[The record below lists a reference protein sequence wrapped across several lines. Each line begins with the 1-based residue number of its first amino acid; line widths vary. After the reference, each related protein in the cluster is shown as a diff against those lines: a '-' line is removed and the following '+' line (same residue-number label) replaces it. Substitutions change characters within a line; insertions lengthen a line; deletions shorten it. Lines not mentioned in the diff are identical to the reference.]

1 MTVTLDSPELCWYPR
16 FALRRNSSFGVG
28 LIPRRSME
36 SDPPQTILYL
46 HKETRVDLQP
56 AHPKSTVH
64 FQLPSTSAFTLTS
77 QIQRKI
83 LSSLPS
89 SKTEEA
95 FRKQNV
101 ASCGS
106 LYFRPTTKYPRGIL
120 WRCLED
126 NTVLELRSVDLSKS
140 EDENQEA
147 FLVLRFGFPSPIRP
161 EGVALADP
169 SDQDVFNLFVL
180 TKSNDLY
187 TLTLRSGLFCRIE
200 ASEGDFSRWCK
211 VFKPS
216 LLTISTPHRLTA
228 SSSLELLVALSDGRL
243 MRLVRKA
250 GSDGSNWE
258 EAAYSDGQWTSSL
271 RGLIRWQ
278 GSNTVKY
285 DGNLL
290 DQNTAVAAVTSPD
303 RKHIFAICLNHTLRA
318 WNIKSGKLTFSRD
331 LLDIDRDPRETARV
345 MLDPSISQTLTI
357 FELSGGPQGDFYYI
371 ATYSPHSSGV
381 FKFWAVR
388 DADHSASG
396 VRALFPDVIFRVPDP
411 DDGALWTM
419 ADFRLAVSPGTT
431 ELEIWVLMKLNR
443 RYKLYHRQADLN
455 DMDSDWNYGWSIT
468 AADPPNFQQSHQ
480 PPLTFS
486 NLDAEDVSDWWLDFI
501 FYPGRIPNTILETAL
516 TIYDHDQ
523 DGNIATFKNRKTSLK
538 NRLPKII
545 GTKVLLQRSD
555 SAEED
560 YNNFREKLND
570 QWMAFWTIASELDQA
585 RLEPLSLGFDVDA
598 RMPWIVFGDACSAVR
613 QCCQTELLI
622 HNKPMDLVRHNNL
635 LLKESIEEADSSS
648 ISSLPEELALMIES
662 AARFRASFSN
672 ALRVSCKNVIKTEL
686 WQDPSYS
693 ILVRIQS
700 FYDKCDFAGQVG
712 DRQYNDLSAS
722 LKDLGAFDGLST
734 SLFESILAT
743 LPQSM
748 SNEASGLV
756 STKFGLKVLVKGAQ
770 DMIELHTRLITD
782 LLLLIVFVDMEVDRD
797 ECAMESL
804 DTTRV
809 YMGLVN
815 RLKQYQIMQWLATHI
830 RPDPAR
836 DTENSE
842 KDTNEAGNTRLA
854 EGPRTLSTVLENLFA
869 TDPKPQ
875 SYAHQPQSITLT
887 SNIRD
892 LLKWVTG
899 GTDSS
904 ITLDQVLVHIQC
916 NLLRDNN
923 IELASSF
930 LQFQPSTAW
939 ATYVRGRL
947 CILEGEHSEAATY
960 FQKAAYRLCK
970 LFRPCASS
978 NRFAD
983 NMALFSSPR
992 PSLQLCECLRRSSL
1006 LFRRLVSYVRSS
1018 QLLHSHPISLRASLR
1033 PYPNPAFLSS
1043 STPIHTPNTLI
1054 RGSLVGTLLPP

>member
-1 MTVTLDSPELCWYPR
+1 
-16 FALRRNSSFGVG
+16 
-28 LIPRRSME
+28 ME
-36 SDPPQTILYL
+36 SDPPQTTLYL

-83 LSSLPS
+83 ITSPSS
-89 SKTEEA
+89 SKTEEE
-95 FRKQNV
+95 FTKQNV
-101 ASCGS
+101 ASHGS

-126 NTVLELRSVDLSKS
+126 NTTLELRSADLNKN
-140 EDENQEA
+140 EDETQEA
-147 FLVLRFGFPSPIRP
+147 FLILRFGFPSSIRP
-161 EGVALADP
+161 EGVALADQ
-169 SDQDVFNLFVL
+169 SDQDILNLFVL

-187 TLTLRSGLFCRIE
+187 TITLRSGLFCRVE

-228 SSSLELLVALSDGRL
+228 SSSSELLVALSDGRL

-250 GSDGSNWE
+250 GSDGSHWD
-258 EAAYSDGQWTSSL
+258 EAAYSDGQWTSSF

-285 DGNLL
+285 DGNVL

-318 WNIKSGKLTFSRD
+318 WNIKTGKLTFSRD
-331 LLDIDRDPRETARV
+331 LLDIDREPRDTARV
-345 MLDPSISQTLTI
+345 MLEPSISQTLTI
-357 FELSGGPQGDFYYI
+357 FELSGGPEGDFYYI
-371 ATYSPHSSGV
+371 ATLSPHSSGV

-388 DADHSASG
+388 DADHSSSG
-396 VRALFPDVIFRVPDP
+396 IRALFPDVIFRVPDP

-419 ADFRLAVSPGTT
+419 ADFKLAVSPGTT
-431 ELEIWVLMKLNR
+431 ELEVWVLMKLNK
-443 RYKLYHRQADLN
+443 RYKVYYRKIDLN
-455 DMDSDWNYGWSIT
+455 DMDRDWNYGWSLT
-468 AADPPNFQQSHQ
+468 AADPLNWEQSYQ
-480 PPLTFS
+480 PPLTSS
-486 NLDAEDVSDWWLDFI
+486 NLDAEDVSDRWLDFI
-501 FYPGRIPNTILETAL
+501 FYPGRIPDTVLETAL

-523 DGNIATFKNRKTSLK
+523 VGNIATFKNRKISLK
-538 NRLPKII
+538 NRLAKTI
-545 GTKVLLQRSD
+545 GTKVQLRRSV

-560 YNNFREKLND
+560 YNNFREQVND
-570 QWMAFWTIASELDQA
+570 QWMAFWTIASEIDQA
-585 RLEPLSLGFDVDA
+585 RWEPLSLGFDVDA

-648 ISSLPEELALMIES
+648 ISSLPEELALLIDS
-662 AARFRASFSN
+662 AARFRASFSS

-686 WQDPSYS
+686 WHDPSYS
-693 ILVRIQS
+693 VPVRIQS

-712 DRQYNDLSAS
+712 DRQYNDLSTS
-722 LKDLGAFDGLST
+722 LKDLGGFDGLST

-748 SNEASGLV
+748 SGESSGLV

-770 DMIELHTRLITD
+770 DMIELHFRLITD

-797 ECAMESL
+797 ECAMENL

-815 RLKQYQIMQWLATHI
+815 HLKQYQMMQWLATNTRLDPI
-830 RPDPAR
+830 RDM
-836 DTENSE
+836 ENSE
-842 KDTNEAGNTRLA
+842 TSSNEAGNARPA
-854 EGPRTLSTVLENLFA
+854 EGPRTVSTVLQNLFA

-887 SNIRD
+887 GNIRD

-899 GTDSS
+899 GTDPS

-930 LQFQPSTAW
+930 LPFQPSTAW
-939 ATYVRGRL
+939 ATYIRGRL
-947 CILEGEHSEAATY
+947 CLVEGEHSEAAVY
-960 FQKAAYRLCK
+960 FQKAAYHLCK
-970 LFRPCASS
+970 LFHPYTSP
-978 NRFAD
+978 NNITD
-983 NMALFSSPR
+983 NMTRFSSPR
-992 PSLQLCECLRRSSL
+992 PSLQLCECLCRPSL
-1006 LFRRLVSYVRSS
+1006 FFRRLIPYVRSS
-1018 QLLHSHPISLRASLR
+1018 QLLHSHLNSL
-1033 PYPNPAFLSS
+1033 
-1043 STPIHTPNTLI
+1043 
-1054 RGSLVGTLLPP
+1054 